1 MEQNPTKK
9 TNGGLTDRQA
19 EALPHIAAAPTLSE
33 GARIASIGRTTLY
46 RWMEDDEF
54 RRALESTRAEAAD
67 LARSELE
74 GLMLKSTMVLADSL
88 EDPRAHRPAQGRQRR
103 PRPGT
108 QGARR
113 QGAPQAHRPRQR
125 RTGPPSQETARL
137 PLLQPGRRL
146 LNMTLERAEAEEPP
160 LP

>member
-9 TNGGLTDRQA
+9 TNGRLTDRQA

-88 EDPRAHRPAQGRQRR
+88 EDPAPTVRLRAASVALALGLKALDVKELHRRIDHVSDALALLRKK
-103 PRPGT
+103 RPGFPFFNPA
-108 QGARR
+108 G
-113 QGAPQAHRPRQR
+113 G
-125 RTGPPSQETARL
+125 S
-137 PLLQPGRRL
+137 
-146 LNMTLERAEAEEPP
+146 
-160 LP
+160 